1 MVVLKIL
8 GTTTETTRSSSS
20 LKDAIVK
27 EMQEFEVN
35 GVLGENLQKSLAML
49 SSLKPTSIAS
59 EQAFSVAGQ
68 FVTKIRSNLGD
79 ETLDALCLLRAYFQ
93 EVPLL

>member
-1 MVVLKIL
+1 MVLKIL

-20 LKDAIVK
+20 LKDDIVK

-35 GVLGENLQKSLAML
+35 VVLGENLQKSLAML
-49 SSLKPTSIAS
+49 SSMKPTSIAS